1 MMRSPAVP
9 EALPDAVHLTDE
21 SLVRRFQSGQPE
33 AAEALFRRY
42 ADRLRAIA
50 RASMSPALA
59 ARVESDDIVQSVFR
73 RFFRAAGQGRYR
85 MPTGQD
91 LGSLLVAIMR
101 NRVKSEEVFHR
112 AAKRDIRNTVG
123 GEGLDR
129 IPDPP
134 RGAADDVG
142 EALAMG
148 EILARLP
155 QQHRDVVSQR
165 LDGFEVAEIAE
176 RLGRSKRTVERILH
190 EARTRLQLHFEVSD
204 DDGHPRSAPA

>member
-1 MMRSPAVP
+1 MRSAGSLEVTPETVP
-9 EALPDAVHLTDE
+9 SIDD
-21 SLVRRFQSGQPE
+21 SLVRRFQSGQLE
-33 AAEALFRRY
+33 AAAALFRRY

-112 AAKRDIRNTVG
+112 VAKRDIRNTVG
-123 GEGLDR
+123 GDGLDR
-129 IPDPP
+129 LPESP
-134 RGAADDVG
+134 RGAADEVG

-148 EILARLP
+148 EILACLP
-155 QQHRDVVSQR
+155 QQHRDVVAQR

-176 RLGRSKRTVERILH
+176 RLGR
-190 EARTRLQLHFEVSD
+190 
-204 DDGHPRSAPA
+204 